1 MTNVAEGV
9 TPGVDNSRS
18 DDSGRGHVPGGSSM
32 WFFVIG
38 DLLIF
43 GVYFVGYMYFRG
55 QNHELFLQSQARLNL
70 DIGAINTVMLLTSSL
85 FVALGTEAARAGNGA
100 DALQRFWVALTFGAA
115 FPLLKMFE
123 WIPEITSGLT
133 PGTNLFFMYYYV
145 MTGMHLCH
153 VVLGLVIMCFII
165 RSLKTAE
172 VPKISFV
179 ETGATYWHMVD
190 VLWLVLFAL
199 LYLMGE
205 AMTSLIRD
213 PPPIVWGLLT
223 TITLASSWIC

>member
-1 MTNVAEGV
+1 MTDVAQDVGQ
-9 TPGVDNSRS
+9 SRPAA
-18 DDSGRGHVPGGSSM
+18 DARGHVPGESSM

-43 GVYFVGYMYFRG
+43 AVYFVGYMYFRG
-55 QNHELFLQSQARLNL
+55 QNHELFLKSQARLNL
-70 DIGAINTVMLLTSSL
+70 DIGAVNTVVLLTSSL
-85 FVALGTEAARAGNGA
+85 FVALGTQAARAGNRA
-100 DALQRFWVALTFGAA
+100 EALQRFWVALTFGAA

-153 VVLGLVIMCFII
+153 VILGLVIMCFII

-172 VPKISFV
+172 APKISFI

-199 LYLMGE
+199 LYLM
-205 AMTSLIRD
+205 R
-213 PPPIVWGLLT
+213 
-223 TITLASSWIC
+223 

>member
-1 MTNVAEGV
+1 MTNVAEGFAA
-9 TPGVDNSRS
+9 GVDHSRE
-18 DDSGRGHVPGGSSM
+18 DARTRGHVPGAPSM

-38 DLLIF
+38 DFLIF

-55 QNHELFLQSQARLNL
+55 QNHAVFLQSQARLNL

-85 FVALGTEAARAGNGA
+85 FVALGVAAARGGNSA
-100 DALQRFWVALTFGAA
+100 EALRRFWAALAFGAA

-123 WIPEITSGLT
+123 WIPEISAGLT
-133 PGTNLFFMYYYV
+133 PGKNLFFMYYYV

-153 VVLGLVIMCFII
+153 VALGLVILCFVI
-165 RSLKTAE
+165 RSLKTPGP
-172 VPKISFV
+172 PKLSFV

-199 LYLMGE
+199 LYSM
-205 AMTSLIRD
+205 R
-213 PPPIVWGLLT
+213 
-223 TITLASSWIC
+223 

>member
-1 MTNVAEGV
+1 MTDVAEDA
-9 TPGVDNSRS
+9 GVDQS
-18 DDSGRGHVPGGSSM
+18 SGTRGHVPGESSM
-32 WFFVIG
+32 WFFVVG

-55 QNHELFLQSQARLNL
+55 QNHELFLRSQARLNL
-70 DIGAINTVMLLTSSL
+70 DIGAVNTVVLLTSSL
-85 FVALGTEAARAGNGA
+85 FVALGVEAARAGNRM
-100 DALQRFWVALTFGAA
+100 DALRRFWIALAFGAA

-123 WIPEITSGLT
+123 WIPEITSGVT

-153 VVLGLVIMCFII
+153 VALGLVIMCFII
-165 RSLKTAE
+165 RNLKAAA
-172 VPKISFV
+172 VPKISLV

-199 LYLMGE
+199 LYLM
-205 AMTSLIRD
+205 R
-213 PPPIVWGLLT
+213 
-223 TITLASSWIC
+223 

>member
-1 MTNVAEGV
+1 MTDVARGS
-9 TPGVDNSRS
+9 TTGVDESEEPAA
-18 DDSGRGHVPGGSSM
+18 RGHVPGDSSM

-55 QNHELFLQSQARLNL
+55 QNHELFLAGQAQLNL
-70 DIGAINTVMLLTSSL
+70 DIGAANTVVLLTSSL
-85 FVALGTEAARAGNGA
+85 YVALGVAAARAGNRA
-100 DALQRFWVALTFGAA
+100 DALRTFWIALAFGAA

-123 WIPEITSGLT
+123 WIPEISRGIT
-133 PGTNLFFMYYYV
+133 PGKDLFFMYYYV

-153 VVLGLVIMCFII
+153 VALGLVILCFLI
-165 RSLKTAE
+165 RNVKVSQ
-172 VPKISFV
+172 VPKISLI

-199 LYLMGE
+199 LYLM
-205 AMTSLIRD
+205 R
-213 PPPIVWGLLT
+213 
-223 TITLASSWIC
+223 